1 MAWNNCNS
9 LSNNIFGCNV
19 CELPIGGYTGRA
31 LLIPFEFAD
40 IKINS
45 VSVFGYNGDG
55 TMSFRYVDVGSEY
68 IDLIYSIIPI
78 LDKSTNPFFGTN
90 VVGNTEY
97 GRNMFKKTVQFTI
110 PVVMLRNNLTFMRSF
125 THNNN
130 GAGFFI
136 ILERKTRM
144 SMSSINDA
152 LWRYEVIG
160 RQCPLRYDG
169 DSFSRNEYENS
180 GMIKFTMSTVEN
192 IQDVF
197 CLSSS
202 MSNGNIETFDKYWNN
217 ITCVT
222 V

>member
-31 LLIPFEFAD
+31 LLVPFEFAD

-45 VSVFGYNGDG
+45 VSVFGYSGGG
-55 TMSFRYVDVGSEY
+55 TMRFSYINIGTEY
-68 IDLIYSIIPI
+68 QDLIHSIIPI
-78 LDKSTNPFFGTN
+78 FDKQTNPFGGTSI
-90 VVGNTEY
+90 VGNTEW

-110 PVVMLRNNLTFMRSF
+110 PVVMLRNNNSFMHSF

-144 SMSSINDA
+144 DLSSPNNA
-152 LWRYEVIG
+152 LFRYEVIG
-160 RQCPLRYDG
+160 RQNPLRYDG

-197 CLSSS
+197 CFSSS
-202 MSNGNIETFDKYWNN
+202 LSGGNIDTFNKYWNS
-217 ITCVT
+217 IVCVS